1 MEPVRPVFYVSDGT
15 GITAETIGHS
25 LLTQFGNSRFS
36 TDRLPF
42 VDTAD
47 KAREAAIR
55 IRAAGEAA
63 GSRPIVVTSC
73 VDIGLT
79 ALVAESGA
87 LMLDVFAPFIEPL
100 ERELGEARQQ
110 RVGQAHGM
118 VDFEAYHRRIN
129 AMNYALTHDD
139 GISMNYDEADL
150 ILVGVS
156 RAGKTP
162 TCVYLALH
170 HGIRAA
176 NYPLTPDDLE
186 EERLPAKLRQHRS
199 KLFGLTIDPIR
210 LHQIRQERRAN
221 SRYAQMDTCR
231 RDVAQAEAMLR
242 REGIEML
249 STTHASIEEISSRVL
264 EYLGINREMY

>member
-1 MEPVRPVFYVSDGT
+1 MPASRPVFYVSDGT

-25 LLTQFGNSRFS
+25 LLTQFTEDDFD

-42 VDTAD
+42 VDTPE
-47 KAREAAIR
+47 KARAAAAEIR
-55 IRAAGEAA
+55 RAGDIANA
-63 GSRPIVVTSC
+63 RPIVVNTV
-73 VDIGLT
+73 VDPDLT
-79 ALVAESGA
+79 ALLAESGA
-87 LMLDVFAPFIEPL
+87 LMLDVFAPFIAPL
-100 ERELGEARQQ
+100 EQELGKQRQA
-110 RVGQAHGM
+110 RVGKAHGI
-118 VDFEAYHRRIN
+118 VDFDTYHQRIN

-139 GISMNYDEADL
+139 GISMDYEEADL

-199 KLFGLTIDPIR
+199 KLFGLTIDPQR

-221 SRYAQMDTCR
+221 SRYAQLDTCKR
-231 RDVAQAEAMLR
+231 EVAQAEAMLR

>member
-1 MEPVRPVFYVSDGT
+1 MPRTPKVGKAHGGADS
-15 GITAETIGHS
+15 AEY
-25 LLTQFGNSRFS
+25 
-36 TDRLPF
+36 
-42 VDTAD
+42 
-47 KAREAAIR
+47 
-55 IRAAGEAA
+55 
-63 GSRPIVVTSC
+63 
-73 VDIGLT
+73 
-79 ALVAESGA
+79 
-87 LMLDVFAPFIEPL
+87 
-100 ERELGEARQQ
+100 EAR
-110 RVGQAHGM
+110 M
-118 VDFEAYHRRIN
+118 N
-129 AMNYALTHDD
+129 ATNYALTHDD

-221 SRYAQMDTCR
+221 SRYSQLDTCKR
-231 RDVAQAEAMLR
+231 EVSQAEAMLR

>member
-1 MEPVRPVFYVSDGT
+1 MTSIRPVFYVSDGT

-25 LLTQFGNSRFS
+25 LLTQFSGMQFL
-36 TDRLPF
+36 TDRLSF
-42 VDTAD
+42 VDDPD
-47 KAREAAIR
+47 KAREARDR
-55 IRAAGEAA
+55 IHAAGVKH
-63 GSRPIVVTSC
+63 GVRPIVVNSC
-73 VDIGLT
+73 VDVQLSMIL
-79 ALVAESGA
+79 AESGA

-100 ERELGEARQQ
+100 ERELGQSRQA

-139 GISMNYDEADL
+139 GARLDYDEADL

-170 HGIRAA
+170 HGVRAA

-186 EERLPAKLRQHRS
+186 DERLPAKLRQYRR
-199 KLFGLTIDPIR
+199 KLFGLTIDPLR

-221 SRYAQMDTCR
+221 SRYAQLDTCKR
-231 RDVAQAEAMLR
+231 EVAQAEAMLR

-264 EYLGINREMY
+264 EHLGINREMY

>member
-1 MEPVRPVFYVSDGT
+1 MDAVRPVFYVSDGT

-25 LLTQFGNSRFS
+25 LLTQFTGTRFQ

-42 VDTAD
+42 VDTPD
-47 KAREAAIR
+47 KAREAADR
-55 IRAAGEAA
+55 IRRAGQAAGV
-63 GSRPIVVTSC
+63 RPIVVNSC
-73 VDIGLT
+73 VDADLT
-79 ALVAESGA
+79 ALLGESGA

-100 ERELGEARQQ
+100 ERELGESRQQ

-139 GISMNYDEADL
+139 GVRLDYDEADL

-162 TCVYLALH
+162 TCIYLALH
-170 HGIRAA
+170 HGVKAA
-176 NYPLTPDDLE
+176 NYPLTPEDLE
-186 EERLPAKLRQHRS
+186 EERLPAKLRQYRQ
-199 KLFGLTIDPIR
+199 KLFGLTIDPLR
-210 LHQIRQERRAN
+210 LQQIRQERRAN
-221 SRYAQMDTCR
+221 SRYAQLDTCR
-231 RDVAQAEAMLR
+231 REVAQAEAMLR

-264 EYLGINREMY
+264 EHLGINREMY